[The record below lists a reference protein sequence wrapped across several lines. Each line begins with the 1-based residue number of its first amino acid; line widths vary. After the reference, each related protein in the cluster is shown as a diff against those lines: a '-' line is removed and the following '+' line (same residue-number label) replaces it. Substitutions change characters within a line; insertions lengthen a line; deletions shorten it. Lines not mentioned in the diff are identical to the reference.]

1 MIAAGRQGKREGH
14 CLGRT
19 DAITRVVAKFGGT
32 SVGSAERI
40 RHSAALVAAAVRR
53 GEALAVVVSAMAG
66 ETDRILGLAGEFGAG
81 LGDAET
87 DVALA
92 AGEQVSSALMALALR
107 EAGLKARSVQGW
119 QLPVITDGPAGA
131 ARIAGMD
138 VSMLEAEMEAGVIPV
153 LAGFQGIT
161 REGDIRTLGR
171 GGTDL
176 SAAALAAALGARCDI
191 YTDVDGVYTTDP
203 RIEPA
208 ADRLDAI
215 SHDEMLELAA
225 QGAKVLQTRSVE
237 FAKSRGVPMRVLSSF
252 LDAGESRGTDVVE
265 TQDIAERRVVSGV
278 AYARDQARI
287 ALLGASNR
295 SELAARTFALL
306 ADADI
311 GVDMIVQAQTRTP
324 GKVNIE
330 FSVAHR
336 DLARAQAAL
345 DAGLSG
351 VDISSETGLAKVSIV
366 GAGLRQR
373 ADVARSL
380 FAVLGEQGITV
391 RVLATSE
398 IKISALIDNDA
409 VERAVRALHAA
420 YGLER
425 A

>member
-1 MIAAGRQGKREGH
+1 M
-14 CLGRT
+14 
-19 DAITRVVAKFGGT
+19 VAKFGGT
-32 SVGSAERI
+32 SVGSIERI
-40 RHSAALVAAAVRR
+40 RHSAGLVAEAARR
-53 GEALAVVVSAMAG
+53 GEAMAVVVSAMAG
-66 ETDRILGLAGEFGAG
+66 ETDRILGLTQELGAG

-107 EAGLKARSVQGW
+107 EAGFKSRSFLGW

-138 VSMLEAEMEAGVIPV
+138 VSSLEAAMDAGIIPV

-161 REGDIRTLGR
+161 QDGDVRTLGR

-176 SAAALAAALGARCDI
+176 SAAALASALGARCDI
-191 YTDVDGVYTTDP
+191 YTDVDGVFTTDP

-208 ADRLDAI
+208 AGQLEAI

-237 FAKSRGVPMRVLSSF
+237 FAKARGVPMRVLSSF
-252 LDAGESRGTDVVE
+252 LDAGQSRGTDVVASR
-265 TQDIAERRVVSGV
+265 DVAERRIVSGV

-287 ALLGASNR
+287 ALVGTSNR
-295 SELAARTFALL
+295 SDLPAKAFAALAEAE
-306 ADADI
+306 I
-311 GVDMIVQAQTRTP
+311 GVDMIVQAQARSAGSVTL
-324 GKVNIE
+324 E

-336 DLARAQAAL
+336 DLDKAQAAL
-345 DAGLSG
+345 DTALPGI
-351 VDISSETGLAKVSIV
+351 DMTSETGLAKVSVV
-366 GAGLRQR
+366 GSGLRQR
-373 ADVARSL
+373 ADIARSL
-380 FAVLGEQGITV
+380 FAVLGEESIMV

-420 YGLER
+420 YGLDQV
-425 A
+425 

>member
-1 MIAAGRQGKREGH
+1 M
-14 CLGRT
+14 
-19 DAITRVVAKFGGT
+19 TRVVAKFGGT
-32 SVGSAERI
+32 SVGTIERI
-40 RHSAALVAAAVRR
+40 RHSAGLVADAVAR
-53 GEALAVVVSAMAG
+53 GEILAVVVSAMAG
-66 ETDRILGLAGEFGAG
+66 ETDRLLGLAGEFGAG

-92 AGEQVSSALMALALR
+92 AGEQVAAALMALALR
-107 EAGLKARSVQGW
+107 ERGLQARSFLGW
-119 QLPVITDGPAGA
+119 QAPVFTDGPPGA

-138 VSMLEAEMEAGVIPV
+138 AKAFEEAMQAGIIPV
-153 LAGFQGIT
+153 LAGYQGIAAD
-161 REGDIRTLGR
+161 GCLRTLGR

-208 ADRLDAI
+208 ARRLDAI

-225 QGAKVLQTRSVE
+225 QGAKVLQARSVE
-237 FAKSRGVPMRVLSSF
+237 FAKSRNVPMRVLSSF
-252 LDAGESRGTDVVE
+252 LPAGEGRGTNIVGDR
-265 TQDIAERRVVSGV
+265 DIGERRVVSGV

-287 ALLGASNR
+287 AVLGSLSQPSFARDTFSLLS
-295 SELAARTFALL
+295 
-306 ADADI
+306 DAEI
-311 GVDMIVQAQTRTP
+311 GVDMIVQAHGREANS
-324 GKVNIE
+324 VNLE

-336 DLARAQAAL
+336 DLDRAQSVL
-345 DAGLSG
+345 RAGLPG
-351 VDISSETGLAKVSIV
+351 LQLSSETGLAKVSVV

-380 FAVLGEQGITV
+380 FGVLDERGIAVK
-391 RVLATSE
+391 VLATSE

-420 YGLER
+420 YGLDQVGH
-425 A
+425 

>member
-1 MIAAGRQGKREGH
+1 MVVEGGQRKREGQ
-14 CLGRT
+14 
-19 DAITRVVAKFGGT
+19 AQMTRVVAKFGGT
-32 SVGSAERI
+32 SVGSIERI
-40 RHSAALVAAAVRR
+40 RHAAGLVAEAAGR
-53 GEALAVVVSAMAG
+53 GERMAVVVSAMAG
-66 ETDRILGLAGEFGAG
+66 ETDRILGLAGTFGAG

-92 AGEQVSSALMALALR
+92 AGEQVSAALMALALR
-107 EAGLKARSVQGW
+107 ERGLQARSFLGW
-119 QLPVITDGPAGA
+119 QLPVIADGPAGA
-131 ARIAGMD
+131 SRIAGMD
-138 VSMLEAEMEAGVIPV
+138 VSALETVLDAGAIPV

-161 REGDIRTLGR
+161 RDGDVRTLGR

-203 RIEPA
+203 RIVPDA
-208 ADRLDAI
+208 ARLDAI

-237 FAKSRGVPMRVLSSF
+237 FAKARGVPMRVLSSF
-252 LDAGESRGTDVVE
+252 LEPGKSRGTDVVKDA
-265 TQDIAERRVVSGV
+265 DIAERRIVSGV

-287 ALLGASNR
+287 ALLGAPGR
-295 SELAARTFALL
+295 PDLAARTFAAL
-306 ADADI
+306 AEANI
-311 GVDMIVQAQTRTP
+311 GVDMIVQAHARTP
-324 GKVNIE
+324 GSVNIE

-336 DLARAQAAL
+336 DLDRAQACL
-345 DAGLSG
+345 DAALPG

-380 FAVLGEQGITV
+380 FAVLAEHAIPV
-391 RVLATSE
+391 KVLATSE
-398 IKISALIDNDA
+398 IKISALVENDA

-420 YGLER
+420 YGLDQV
-425 A
+425 

>member
-1 MIAAGRQGKREGH
+1 M
-14 CLGRT
+14 
-19 DAITRVVAKFGGT
+19 TRVVAKFGGT
-32 SVGSAERI
+32 SVGSVERI
-40 RHSAALVAAAVRR
+40 RHSAGLVADAAAR
-53 GEALAVVVSAMAG
+53 GETMAVVVSAMAG

-107 EAGLKARSVQGW
+107 ELGLNARSFLGW
-119 QLPVITDGPAGA
+119 QLPVITDGPPGA

-138 VSMLEAEMEAGVIPV
+138 VSVLETVLEQGIVPV

-161 REGDIRTLGR
+161 GEGDVRTLGR

-203 RIEPA
+203 RIEPGA
-208 ADRLDAI
+208 GRLEAI

-237 FAKSRGVPMRVLSSF
+237 FAKARGVPMRVLSSF
-252 LDAGESRGTDVVE
+252 LAAGESRGTDVVKE
-265 TQDIAERRVVSGV
+265 TGIAERRIVSGV

-287 ALLGASNR
+287 ALLGASSR
-295 SELAARTFALL
+295 SDLAARTFALL
-306 ADADI
+306 ADAEI
-311 GVDMIVQAQTRTP
+311 GVDMIVQAQARTP
-324 GKVNIE
+324 GTVNIE

-336 DLARAQAAL
+336 DLDRAHAL
-345 DAGLSG
+345 LEGELPG

-380 FAVLGEQGITV
+380 FAVLGDHGISV

-398 IKISALIDNDA
+398 IKISALIENDA

-420 YGLER
+420 YGLDQV
-425 A
+425 

>member
-1 MIAAGRQGKREGH
+1 M
-14 CLGRT
+14 
-19 DAITRVVAKFGGT
+19 TRVVAKFGGT

-40 RHSAALVAAAVRR
+40 RHSAGLVAAAAAG
-53 GEALAVVVSAMAG
+53 GETMAVVVSAMAG
-66 ETDRILGLAGEFGAG
+66 ETDRLLGLAGEFGAG

-92 AGEQVSSALMALALR
+92 AGEQVSAALMALALR
-107 EAGLKARSVQGW
+107 ERGLKARSFLGW
-119 QLPVITDGPAGA
+119 QLPVIADGPAGA
-131 ARIAGMD
+131 SRIAGMD
-138 VSMLEAEMEAGVIPV
+138 VSVLEAAMDSGIVPV

-161 REGDIRTLGR
+161 QDGDVRTLGR

-203 RIEPA
+203 RIVPA
-208 ADRLDAI
+208 AGRLDAI

-237 FAKSRGVPMRVLSSF
+237 FAKARGVPMRVLSSF
-252 LDAGESRGTDVVE
+252 LEAGQSRGTDVVKE
-265 TQDIAERRVVSGV
+265 QDIAERRIVSGV

-287 ALLGASNR
+287 ALLGASSR
-295 SELAARTFALL
+295 SDLAARTFALL

-311 GVDMIVQAQTRTP
+311 GVDMIVQAQARTP
-324 GKVNIE
+324 GTVNIE

-336 DLARAQAAL
+336 DLDRAQARLEAEL
-345 DAGLSG
+345 PG
-351 VDISSETGLAKVSIV
+351 VDITSETGLAKVSIV

-380 FAVLGEQGITV
+380 FAVLGQEGISV
-391 RVLATSE
+391 KVLATSE
-398 IKISALIDNDA
+398 IKISALVENDT

-420 YGLER
+420 YGLDQV
-425 A
+425 

>member
-1 MIAAGRQGKREGH
+1 
-14 CLGRT
+14 
-19 DAITRVVAKFGGT
+19 
-32 SVGSAERI
+32 
-40 RHSAALVAAAVRR
+40 
-53 GEALAVVVSAMAG
+53 
-66 ETDRILGLAGEFGAG
+66 
-81 LGDAET
+81 
-87 DVALA
+87 
-92 AGEQVSSALMALALR
+92 
-107 EAGLKARSVQGW
+107 
-119 QLPVITDGPAGA
+119 
-131 ARIAGMD
+131 
-138 VSMLEAEMEAGVIPV
+138 
-153 LAGFQGIT
+153 
-161 REGDIRTLGR
+161 
-171 GGTDL
+171 
-176 SAAALAAALGARCDI
+176 
-191 YTDVDGVYTTDP
+191 
-203 RIEPA
+203 
-208 ADRLDAI
+208 
-215 SHDEMLELAA
+215 
-225 QGAKVLQTRSVE
+225 
-237 FAKSRGVPMRVLSSF
+237 MRVLSSF
-252 LDAGESRGTDVVE
+252 LEAGESRGTDVVE
-265 TQDIAERRVVSGV
+265 THDVAERRVVSGV

-306 ADADI
+306 ADAEI

>member
-1 MIAAGRQGKREGH
+1 M
-14 CLGRT
+14 
-19 DAITRVVAKFGGT
+19 TRVVAKFGGT
-32 SVGSAERI
+32 SVGSVERI
-40 RHSAALVAAAVRR
+40 RHSAGLVADAAAR
-53 GEALAVVVSAMAG
+53 GETMAVVVSAMAG

-107 EAGLKARSVQGW
+107 ELGLNARSFLGW
-119 QLPVITDGPAGA
+119 QLPVITDGPPGA

-138 VSMLEAEMEAGVIPV
+138 VSVLETVLEQGIVPV

-161 REGDIRTLGR
+161 GEGDVRTLGR

-203 RIEPA
+203 RIEPGA
-208 ADRLDAI
+208 GRLEAI

-237 FAKSRGVPMRVLSSF
+237 FAKARGVPMRVLSSF
-252 LDAGESRGTDVVE
+252 LAAGESRGTDVVKE
-265 TQDIAERRVVSGV
+265 TGIAERRIVSGV

-287 ALLGASNR
+287 ALLGASSR
-295 SELAARTFALL
+295 SDLAARTFALL
-306 ADADI
+306 ADAEI
-311 GVDMIVQAQTRTP
+311 GVDMIVQAQARTP
-324 GKVNIE
+324 GTVNIE

-336 DLARAQAAL
+336 DLDRAQAL
-345 DAGLSG
+345 LEGELPG

-380 FAVLGEQGITV
+380 FAVLGDHGISV

-398 IKISALIDNDA
+398 IKISALIENDA

-420 YGLER
+420 YGLDQV
-425 A
+425 

>member
-1 MIAAGRQGKREGH
+1 M
-14 CLGRT
+14 
-19 DAITRVVAKFGGT
+19 TRVVAKFGGT
-32 SVGSAERI
+32 SVGSIERI
-40 RHSAALVAAAVRR
+40 RHAAGLVAEAAGR
-53 GEALAVVVSAMAG
+53 GERMAVVVSAMAG
-66 ETDRILGLAGEFGAG
+66 ETDRLLGLAGAFGAG

-92 AGEQVSSALMALALR
+92 AGEQVSAALMALALR
-107 EAGLKARSVQGW
+107 ERGLQARSFLGW
-119 QLPVITDGPAGA
+119 QLPVIADGPAGA
-131 ARIAGMD
+131 SRIAGMD
-138 VSMLEAEMEAGVIPV
+138 VSALETVLDAGAIPV

-161 REGDIRTLGR
+161 RDGDVRTLGR

-203 RIEPA
+203 RIVPEA
-208 ADRLDAI
+208 GRLDAI

-237 FAKSRGVPMRVLSSF
+237 FAKARGVPMRVLSSF
-252 LDAGESRGTDVVE
+252 LEPGESRGTDVVKDA
-265 TQDIAERRVVSGV
+265 DIAERRIVSGV

-287 ALLGASNR
+287 ALLGASGR
-295 SELAARTFALL
+295 PDLAARTFAAL
-306 ADADI
+306 AEANI
-311 GVDMIVQAQTRTP
+311 GVDMIVQAHARTP
-324 GKVNIE
+324 GSVNIE

-336 DLARAQAAL
+336 DLDRAQTCLEAAL
-345 DAGLSG
+345 PG

-380 FAVLGEQGITV
+380 FAVLAEHAIPV
-391 RVLATSE
+391 KVLATSE
-398 IKISALIDNDA
+398 IKISALVENDA

-420 YGLER
+420 YGLDQV
-425 A
+425 